1 VPSPAE
7 IASAVLAAFADWLSR
22 QPEDVRDVA
31 RDFPPGSEVD
41 LQGTQ
46 TFVVGYDR
54 LDDGRVFVALSPV
67 SPDGG
72 RASRN
77 ISDLTRTS
85 VCPHCLWG
93 RRHLCVGDVWKH
105 ARS

>member
-7 IASAVLAAFADWLSR
+7 TATRAALADWLSR
-22 QPEDVRDVA
+22 QPADVRDVA

-41 LQGTQ
+41 LRGTPVY
-46 TFVVGYDR
+46 VVGYDR

-67 SPDGG
+67 TPNGG

-77 ISDLTRTS
+77 VSDLTRTS
-85 VCPHCLWG
+85 VCPACLKG
-93 RRHLCVGDVWKH
+93 RGHLCVGNVYRH

>member
-1 VPSPAE
+1 VLSPVE
-7 IASAVLAAFADWLSR
+7 IATRAALADWLSR

-41 LQGTQ
+41 LRGIQ

-54 LDDGRVFVALSPV
+54 LDDGRIFVALSPV
-67 SPDGG
+67 SPNGT

-77 ISDLTRTS
+77 VSELTRTS
-85 VCPHCLWG
+85 ICPHCLRG
-93 RRHLCVGDVWKH
+93 RGHLCVGDIWKH